1 MSMLVRIFVYH
12 GGAAEEVFF
21 LDLMGLGWIRMT
33 LMELLVK
40 LCGARRLVHRAE
52 GTSRLAF

>member
-1 MSMLVRIFVYH
+1 MLVRIFVYH